1 MSCVDTWEERMDAP
15 ILSRSGKIAQL
26 NDHLRRTLSGGT
38 VMLTAAVNGLDPAT
52 KAEVLSAVRAFDQF
66 GGDNDP
72 HQEHD
77 MAFFEVK
84 GERFFFKVDYYDNGL
99 EFGSEDPT
107 DPAQTTR
114 VLTIGEASDY

>member
-1 MSCVDTWEERMDAP
+1 MEAP
-15 ILSRSGKIAQL
+15 VRSRTQRIAQL
-26 NDHLRRTLSGGT
+26 NDALRKTFSGGK
-38 VMLTAAVNGLDPAT
+38 VMLTAAVDSLDPAA
-52 KAEVLSAVRAFDQF
+52 KAEVLSAVRTFDNF
-66 GGDNDP
+66 DGDNDP

-84 GERFFFKVDYYDNGL
+84 GERYFFKVDYYDKSL
-99 EFGSEDPT
+99 EFGSEDPS

>member
-1 MSCVDTWEERMDAP
+1 MDAP

-26 NDHLRRTLSGGT
+26 NDDFRRTFSGGKV
-38 VMLTAAVNGLDPAT
+38 VMTAAVNGLERDT
-52 KAEVLSAVRAFDQF
+52 MAEVLAAVRAFEKFDE
-66 GGDNDP
+66 DNDP
-72 HQEHD
+72 HHEHE

-84 GERFFFKVDYYDNGL
+84 GERYFFKVDYYDKSL
-99 EFGSEDPT
+99 EFGSEDPS

>member
-1 MSCVDTWEERMDAP
+1 MDAP

-38 VMLTAAVNGLDPAT
+38 VMLTAAVNSLDPAT
-52 KAEVLSAVRAFDQF
+52 KAEVLSVVRAFDQF

-72 HQEHD
+72 HEEHD

-84 GERFFFKVDYYDNGL
+84 GERFFFKVDYYDKSQ

>member
-1 MSCVDTWEERMDAP
+1 MDAP
-15 ILSRSGKIAQL
+15 VLSRSGKIAQL
-26 NDHLRRTLSGGT
+26 NDNLRRTFSGGK
-38 VMLTAAVNGLDPAT
+38 VMMTASVNALDQDT
-52 KAEVLSAVRAFDQF
+52 MAEVLSAVRAFDKF
-66 GGDNDP
+66 DGDNDP

-84 GERFFFKVDYYDNGL
+84 GRRYFFKVDYYDKSL
-99 EFGSEDPT
+99 EFGSEDPA